1 MATRSF
7 SRPGGRAVSL
17 GHGRRAVVY
26 RALRRLAE
34 LGLLAEA
41 GTECTSQGPARTVVR
56 ATPAGES
63 AVRRWLTE
71 PVGHVRD
78 VRSALMIK
86 LALLD
91 RAGADASGL
100 LEAQRAVVV
109 RIVAALRTA
118 RVEAEGFDRTL
129 ADWRYETAVATLAFL
144 DDALRR

>member
-7 SRPGGRAVSL
+7 
-17 GHGRRAVVY
+17 
-26 RALRRLAE
+26 LAQ
-34 LGLLAEA
+34 A
-41 GTECTSQGPARTVVR
+41 
-56 ATPAGES
+56 
-63 AVRRWLTE
+63 
-71 PVGHVRD
+71 D
-78 VRSALMIK
+78 VLSRSALMIK

-144 DDALRR
+144 DDALSR